1 MKKNR
6 FLSALLLIPMV
17 LSLTLPATA
26 IGQDD
31 LNLFCTNAA
40 LLDANHGDLLYDMKA
55 NERAY
60 PASITKVMTA
70 LLVVEAISYGQLSPD
85 TVATVSSSAV
95 QGIPSEYVT
104 GAFKAGEEISIE
116 NLLYCMLLES
126 DCDASNI
133 LAEAVDGT
141 VPDFVA
147 HMNRK
152 AGELDCQGTH
162 FTNTYGLHDEDHY
175 STAYDLALIM
185 EAALEY
191 DLFRDVIK
199 TPSYRVPA
207 TNLSGERY
215 FFNKNALISNLYYE
229 GYVYDKCIGGKT
241 GTTDDAGRCLVAA
254 AEDGDELLISV
265 VLGSGPMQVPGDEK
279 LKQGQFRESRR
290 LLEYGFDNFH
300 RVTITKDSEPVAT
313 VKVTM
318 SRQADEV
325 NLKPQGSI
333 VRTLPKSMDLDDI
346 ETKIRLFAE
355 EVEAPVEA
363 GAVMGAMTLSYNG
376 EVYGTLDLVAVTSVE
391 RSDLLHKKQ
400 QFFDFF
406 QSAGGKLAL
415 ACGGLVVLLAGLQ
428 LLVFRKRRRP
438 HAKAGARTSRRGNY
452 RGNRRY

>member
-162 FTNTYGLHDEDHY
+162 FTNTYGLHDENHY

-391 RSDLLHKKQ
+391 RSDLLYKKQ
-400 QFFDFF
+400 QFFNFF
-406 QSAGGKLAL
+406 QATGVKLAL
-415 ACGGLVVLLAGLQ
+415 SAALLLAAVVLLR
-428 LLVFRKRRRP
+428 LLAFPKRRRP
-438 HAKAGARTSRRGNY
+438 RAGAGSRVQSRGKY
-452 RGNRRY
+452 RGVRR

>member
-300 RVTITKDSEPVAT
+300 RVTITKDSEPVET

-325 NLKPQGSI
+325 NVKPQGSI
-333 VRTLPKSMDLDDI
+333 TRTLPKSMDLNDI
-346 ETKIRLFAE
+346 ETKITLYAK

-363 GAVMGAMTLSYNG
+363 GQVMGIMTLSYNG
-376 EVYGTLDLVAVTSVE
+376 EVYGQLDLVAVTSVE
-391 RSDLLHKKQ
+391 RSELLYKKQ
-400 QFFDFF
+400 QFFQFF
-406 QSAGGKLAL
+406 QNEGVRIILA
-415 ACGGLVVLLAGLQ
+415 VVLFLTAIVILK
-428 LLVFRKRRRP
+428 LTVFRRKRRP
-438 HAKAGARTSRRGNY
+438 KGGAAARRGNY
-452 RGNRRY
+452 KGTRM